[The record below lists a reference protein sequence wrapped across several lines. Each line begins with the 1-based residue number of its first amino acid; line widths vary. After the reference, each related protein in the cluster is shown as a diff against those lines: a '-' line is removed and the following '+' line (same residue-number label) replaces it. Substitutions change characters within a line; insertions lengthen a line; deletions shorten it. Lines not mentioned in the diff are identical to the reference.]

1 MKNQSK
7 LSKNCSMHGK
17 NRKISGPCIFWTPIK
32 SNIFDVW
39 NWNWWALFG
48 LRIEV
53 GEGSL
58 ILSPKNI
65 RINDQISFW
74 KNDQFF
80 SYDFQALQNS
90 CISPLGCSVS
100 NSFIHT
106 FDQHKMFIDL
116 TLLPRKVQN
125 QKSDESLN
133 FSSVPLIIAWT
144 KIFDC

>member
-1 MKNQSK
+1 MFETET
-7 LSKNCSMHGK
+7 
-17 NRKISGPCIFWTPIK
+17 SGRCL
-32 SNIFDVW
+32 VW
-39 NWNWWALFG
+39 E
-48 LRIEV
+48 LRW
-53 GEGSL
+53 GEGGGGSL